1 MLYESSFEIRLDYK
15 PSTGKP
21 ERVFLAMAAYV
32 TAFENLTFTVGKSI
46 DADLNFTYELAGIQ
60 IGSLKSIIKCT
71 SGFEKVANALASIP
85 RYIANS
91 MVDLDSVESEELI
104 DNVVEGVE
112 NELITLGA
120 VEFPN
125 QVNIDRYQYA
135 KDIKIL
141 CKASELLADGETVDI
156 RTPQDN
162 NVTYLNTKVKFEK
175 EVDDLFGTDSVEVK
189 KIETLLVKK
198 PVFLGDSQWDFK
210 SVERNLSFSAPIE
223 HKEWLERYQSCNM
236 GHLDPG
242 DALIAYVGYQA
253 IRLKGSKTYINKL
266 HRVLH
271 VERVVKGKELQIRIE
286 EAERSREESK

>member
-1 MLYESSFEIRLDYK
+1 M
-15 PSTGKP
+15 
-21 ERVFLAMAAYV
+21 
-32 TAFENLTFTVGKSI
+32 
-46 DADLNFTYELAGIQ
+46 
-60 IGSLKSIIKCT
+60 
-71 SGFEKVANALASIP
+71 
-85 RYIANS
+85 
-91 MVDLDSVESEELI
+91 
-104 DNVVEGVE
+104 
-112 NELITLGA
+112 
-120 VEFPN
+120 EFPN

-175 EVDDLFGTDSVEVK
+175 EVDELFGTDSVEVK

>member
-1 MLYESSFEIRLDYK
+1 MYESSFEIRLDYK

-46 DADLNFTYELAGIQ
+46 DADLNFTYELSGVQ
-60 IGSLKSIIKCT
+60 IGSLKSIIRCA
-71 SGFEKVANALASIP
+71 SGLEKVANALTSIP

-91 MVDLDSVESEELI
+91 MVDLDSIETEEVI
-104 DNVVEGVE
+104 NSAVKGVE
-112 NELITLGA
+112 DELLAHGA

-135 KDIKIL
+135 KDIKSL

-156 RTPQDN
+156 RTPKAD
-162 NVTYLNTKVKFEK
+162 NVTYLNTRVKFEK
-175 EVDDLFGTDSVEVK
+175 EVDDLFVEDSTKVT

-210 SVERNLSFSAPIE
+210 SVERNVSFSAPIE
-223 HKEWLERYQSCNM
+223 HKEWLSRYQSCDM

-253 IRLKGSKTYINKL
+253 VRLKGSKTYTHKL
-266 HRVLH
+266 HRILH
-271 VERVVKGKELQIRIE
+271 IERVVKGKELQFRIE
-286 EAERSREESK
+286 EAEKSSEDSK